1 MANYHLTHKAVEDI
15 TNIWGYLHNPEHSRP
30 ANLTLGER
38 LFAGKQE
45 S

>member
-15 TNIWGYLHNPEHSRP
+15 TNIWGYLHKPEHSRP
-30 ANLTLGER
+30 ANFTLAKG
-38 LFAGKQE
+38 LFTGKQE